1 MDATVAE
8 MTTRLAPLLQSC
20 DHNSVFA
27 LTYLLTTEEF
37 RRTIDDTSSFSDVG
51 HMSREDALFASF
63 YFDAYDAWKTGRSD
77 EVPQAWAIA
86 FDAARSGEVT
96 GIGDA
101 LLGISA
107 HVNRDL
113 PFVLELLGLVTPE
126 GTSREADHD
135 RINGV
140 LSRVVGPMMAEAAG
154 RLDPTIADRQ
164 VGGQTF
170 DDAEALQFI
179 VGWRDNAWANAEKLA
194 AAPTPAARAAVAA
207 EIETAAAT
215 TSRGLLAATT
225 SASPAD
231 QRARNDYCVAHRR

>member
-1 MDATVAE
+1 M
-8 MTTRLAPLLQSC
+8 
-20 DHNSVFA
+20 
-27 LTYLLTTEEF
+27 
-37 RRTIDDTSSFSDVG
+37 
-51 HMSREDALFASF
+51 
-63 YFDAYDAWKTGRSD
+63 
-77 EVPQAWAIA
+77 PQAWAIA
-86 FDAARSGEVT
+86 FDAARAEDVT

-113 PFVLELLGLVTPE
+113 PFVLERLGLVTPD
-126 GTSREADHD
+126 GTSRHADHD

-140 LSRVVGPMMAEAAG
+140 LGRVMGPMMEEAAS

-170 DDAEALQFI
+170 DDEQALQFI

-194 AAPTPAARAAVAA
+194 AAPTRAEHAAVAA
-207 EIETAAAT
+207 EIETEAAT

-231 QRARNDYCVAHRR
+231 ETARDDYCVTHHG

>member
-1 MDATVAE
+1 

-27 LTYLLTTEEF
+27 LTYLRTTEEF
-37 RRTIDDTSSFSDVG
+37 RRTIDDPNSFSDVG
-51 HMSREDALFASF
+51 HMIREDALFASF
-63 YFDAYDAWKTGRSD
+63 YFEAYDAWKSGRSD
-77 EVPQAWAIA
+77 DVPQAWAIA
-86 FDAARSGEVT
+86 FDAARAEDVT

-113 PFVLELLGLVTPE
+113 PFVLERLGLVTPD
-126 GTSREADHD
+126 GTSRYADHD

-140 LSRVVGPMMAEAAG
+140 LGRVIGPMMEEAAS

-170 DDAEALQFI
+170 DDEQALQFI

-194 AAPTPAARAAVAA
+194 AAPTRADHAAVAA
-207 EIETAAAT
+207 EIETEAAT
-215 TSRGLLAATT
+215 TSRGLPRLPPPHHRRMRRRATT
-225 SASPAD
+225 TA
-231 QRARNDYCVAHRR
+231 

>member
-1 MDATVAE
+1 M
-8 MTTRLAPLLQSC
+8 
-20 DHNSVFA
+20 
-27 LTYLLTTEEF
+27 
-37 RRTIDDTSSFSDVG
+37 
-51 HMSREDALFASF
+51 
-63 YFDAYDAWKTGRSD
+63 
-77 EVPQAWAIA
+77 
-86 FDAARSGEVT
+86 
-96 GIGDA
+96 
-101 LLGISA
+101 
-107 HVNRDL
+107 NRDL

-215 TSRGLLAATT
+215 TSRGCSRPPHPHHLRTRGRATITAWPIAAKPL
-225 SASPAD
+225 SVPFGQAAD
-231 QRARNDYCVAHRR
+231 AAPDTPSDGSCGTRDAETQRRSWPGPPPTHDDHPTNRAITHAPTHHATCAPEHRRTG